1 MIHFNQPLSNLTP
14 WVSSIPQGLLD
25 FTIQN
30 ICFDSRDV
38 SQGDAF
44 FVMPSVA
51 GGERAYIQK
60 AIEQGAQVIFAQPS
74 CLQSVED
81 TQVKSVAIED
91 PVTVAGNVLAGL
103 LYRNT
108 LDLGVIGITGTNG
121 KSSISF
127 YLSQLLNELH
137 TPCAVMGTLGY
148 GHWQSLKPTGM
159 TTLPSE
165 KLHSALLDLSHDYK
179 AVAMEVSSHGL
190 EQNRL
195 AGVKFD
201 GAVFSN
207 LTRDHLDYHG
217 TMEAYGAAKAMLF
230 QREELKFAVINADD
244 NYAKQLSKVS
254 AVVPQS
260 YGQTHSA
267 DLQFN
272 VTVMNETGLQVTFYW
287 QSQQQAVALPLFG
300 VFNAE
305 NVAAAILVC
314 LQMGFDFHSI
324 LKACHALQ
332 PVPGRMEQ
340 VKVYDQQPLVLVDY
354 AHTPDALEQVLTATR
369 KHVQTGR
376 MHLVVG
382 CGGDRDQGKRPLM
395 GKIACQFAD
404 NVFITSDNPRSE
416 NPMEICKQMVIE
428 SQNNFVI
435 EVNRQNAILQAIAQ
449 AEQQDVVIIAGKG
462 HEEYQEVKGQRY
474 HFSDIEEAQKSLQ
487 LENQA

>member
-1 MIHFNQPLSNLTP
+1 MITFNQPLSNLTP
-14 WVSSIPQGLLD
+14 WVTSIPQGLLD

-30 ICFDSRDV
+30 ICFDSREV

-51 GGERAYIQK
+51 GGEQAYIQK
-60 AIEQGAQVIFAQPS
+60 AIEQGAKLILAQSS
-74 CLQSVED
+74 CIQDMNDS
-81 TQVKSVAIED
+81 QVKFVAIDD
-91 PVTVAGNVLAGL
+91 PVEIAGNLIAGL
-103 LYRNT
+103 LYQSA
-108 LDLGVIGITGTNG
+108 LDLDVIGITGTNG

-127 YLSQLLNELH
+127 YVAQLLSQLQNR
-137 TPCAVMGTLGY
+137 CAVMGTLGY

-165 KLHSALLDLSHDYK
+165 KLHRALLDLSREFK

-195 AGVKFD
+195 AGVKVD

-217 TMEAYGAAKAMLF
+217 TMEAYGAAKALLF
-230 QREELKFAVINADD
+230 KREELKFAVINADD
-244 NYAKQLSKVS
+244 AYSKEIASVS
-254 AVVPQS
+254 SVLPVS
-260 YGQTHSA
+260 YGRSKSA

-272 VTVMNETGLQVTFYW
+272 ITNIHESGLVVEFHW
-287 QSQQQAVALPLFG
+287 QQQQQTIELPLFG
-300 VFNAE
+300 EFNAE

-314 LQMGFDFHSI
+314 LQMGFDFNAI
-324 LKACHALQ
+324 LEACHALQ
-332 PVPGRMEQ
+332 PVAGRMEQ
-340 VKVYDQQPLVLVDY
+340 VKVNQQQPLVLVDY
-354 AHTPDALEQVLTATR
+354 AHTPDALEQILKSVR
-369 KHVQTGR
+369 EHVQTGR

-416 NPMEICKQMVIE
+416 NPMEICKQMVTE
-428 SQNNFVI
+428 SKNNFVI
-435 EVNRQNAILQAIAQ
+435 EVDRQKAIMQAIEQAQ
-449 AEQQDVVIIAGKG
+449 QQDVVIIAGKG
-462 HEEYQEVKGQRY
+462 HEDYQEVNGQRH
-474 HFSDIEEAQKSLQ
+474 HFSDVEEAQKSLQ